1 MTLTNLFELPQKLPA
16 EELVQSLI
24 ASDEVRI
31 ERIISSGQSS
41 PEGFWYDQAQD
52 EWVAVLQGSARITW
66 EDGTERALAAG
77 DWLLIPAHTR
87 HRVDWTST
95 APPCVWL
102 AVHGKLMGDTR
113 EFFNKAAE

>member
-1 MTLTNLFELPQKLPA
+1 MNLTNLLALPARLPA
-16 EELVQSLI
+16 EELFESL
-24 ASDEVRI
+24 ADGGDVRI

-41 PEGFWYDQAQD
+41 PDGFWYDQAQD
-52 EWVAVLQGSARITW
+52 EWVAVLQGSARLTW
-66 EDGTERALAAG
+66 EDGTERVLDTG

-87 HRVDWTST
+87 HRVEWTST

-102 AVHGKLMGDTR
+102 AVHGNLLGDTR